1 MRIIA
6 KASFYLSSK
15 TLLTLHYSP
24 VYPCLMY
31 CNVAW
36 SSICCSKLN
45 CIYLLPKCIE
55 RRIAKARYL
64 TNTAPLYLA
73 NLQSLAYTALHA
85 TFMYSYHHNGLRNK
99 FRNFF
104 K

>member
-1 MRIIA
+1 MGIIA

-24 VYPCLMY
+24 VYPYLMY

-36 SSICCSKLN
+36 SSICCSNLN
-45 CIYLLPKCIE
+45 CIYLLQKRIE
-55 RRIAKARYL
+55 GRIAKARYL
-64 TNTAPLYLA
+64 TNTVPLYLA
-73 NLQSLAYTALHA
+73 NSPWHIQHCMLLICICITIIVCVI
-85 TFMYSYHHNGLRNK
+85 TFVTS
-99 FRNFF
+99 F

>member
-1 MRIIA
+1 MGIIA

-15 TLLTLHYSP
+15 TLRTLHYSP

-31 CNVAW
+31 CNVDW
-36 SSICCSKLN
+36 SSICCSNLN
-45 CIYLLPKCIE
+45 CVYLLPKCIE

-73 NLQSLAYTALHA
+73 NLKSLAYTALHA
-85 TFMYSYHHNGLRNK
+85 TFMYLYHHNGLRN
-99 FRNFF
+99 NFQSF
-104 K
+104 F